1 MIGGGGAFT
10 HLTMS
15 TKDPYEG
22 LSEESIAILKA
33 QTTSEPVNVN
43 YRTLL
48 LRYATPLD
56 KAEILVSYVFSACAG
71 ACLPLFTLIFGSMTN
86 EFVRY
91 FVEGATPAEFGHQIN
106 YLARYFIYLF
116 AGIFAFSFLE
126 TYMHVQMGEKLTGR
140 IRAHYLEAIMRQNI
154 GFFDKVGAG
163 EITNRI
169 TTDTNL
175 IQEGISEKAGLIVSS
190 IAAIIS
196 AFIIGFI
203 KSWKLTLI
211 MMSSF
216 FALLFAMTTAVYFV
230 VKFAKLAIVSDAK
243 ASSVAEEVLGAIR
256 NVVAF
261 GTQDRLTQ
269 KYDDRLVVS
278 MKYHIFR
285 GRGSAAAIAS
295 VWTIAYLNYA
305 LSFWEGSRLVS
316 WGQVNVGNIMT
327 VLFAVMIGAVM
338 VGNVA
343 PNLQAMGSAIASG
356 QKIFETIDWV
366 PPIDSFS
373 DEGQKLD
380 QVHGHIQLEH
390 VNFRYPSR
398 PDVSVLHDFSLEI
411 KPGQTVAL
419 VGASG
424 SGKSTIIG
432 ILERFYEIL
441 GGKVT
446 IDGVDISSLNV
457 RWLRQQLALVS
468 QEPTL
473 FGVSIYENIAYG
485 LIGTPHE
492 NADPEKKRQLVE
504 DAARQ
509 ANAYDFIQDLTDGFE
524 TNVGDRGF
532 LLSGGQKQRIAIARA
547 IVREPKILLLDEA
560 TSALDTKSEG
570 IVQDALDKAAAD
582 RTTIVIAHRLSTVK
596 NADLI
601 VVMNKGSI
609 VEQGTHHELIEQ
621 KGMYFSLVNSQTIM
635 KQNDDGSDTAADDKL
650 EEDVV
655 AIQSLTMS
663 SFSEDEEEYN
673 TKEQGIIEMIRFVY
687 SYNKEET
694 TLLLIGG
701 ACAFVGGI
709 GYPGMA
715 VIFAKCIEAFMTPP
729 SGYPHMR
736 SLINTYTGLFFM
748 IAMIEMVA
756 FYVEISILTLA
767 GERLVRKLRLAVFK
781 QFLRM
786 DIGFFD
792 REENTTGS
800 LTSNLGKDAHNVRGL
815 SGTTFGQILVS
826 IVTVVAGFV
835 VSVVFNWR
843 MGLICGAC
851 IPILIGCGF
860 CRYYVLTWLNNR
872 AKLAYEQS
880 GSYACENTN
889 AIRTVTT
896 LTREYQVYKT
906 YKESVE
912 GQVQGSKRPIFFSSI
927 LFGLSQSL
935 SPLIMGLAFWYGGI
949 LLKHHTISPFRFF
962 VAFIAIVFGS
972 QSAGSIF
979 TFAPDMSKAA
989 GSTRNIMNVLAV
1001 EPEIDWWSDQGTKID
1016 PKDVKG
1022 NIEFQNVHFR
1032 YPTRMQVP
1040 VLRGLNLSI
1049 KQGQYVALV
1058 GSSGCGKSTT
1068 VGLLECFYRP
1078 TSGKILLDG
1087 LDLADLNINSYREA
1101 VALVQQEPILFSG
1114 TIKENILLGTQ
1125 DPDVTDEVVY
1135 EAARKSNIHDFIM
1148 SLPEGYDTVCG
1159 SKGSLLSGGQKQ
1171 RIAIARALIR
1181 NPKILLLDEATSALD
1196 SESEKVVQAALD
1208 AAAKGRTTIAIA
1220 HRLSTIQNADVIFVF
1235 ENGVV
1240 LESGT
1245 HQQLLANRSKYYEL
1259 VKLQALEG

>member
-1 MIGGGGAFT
+1 
-10 HLTMS
+10 MS
-15 TKDPYEG
+15 TKDPYAG
-22 LSEESIAILKA
+22 LSEESVAILKA
-33 QTTSEPVNVN
+33 QTSSTPVNIN

-48 LRYATPLD
+48 LRYASPLD
-56 KAEILVSYVFSACAG
+56 KIEILVSYVFSACAG

-91 FVEGATPAEFGHQIN
+91 FVEGASAAEFGHQIN
-106 YLARYFIYLF
+106 YLARYFLYLF

-140 IRAHYLEAIMRQNI
+140 IRARYLEAIMRQNI

-196 AFIIGFI
+196 AFVIGFI

-216 FALLFAMTTAVYFV
+216 FTLLFAMTAAVYFV
-230 VKFAKLAIVSDAK
+230 VKYAKLAIVSDAK

-261 GTQDRLTQ
+261 GTQDRLTE
-269 KYDDRLVVS
+269 KYNDRLVVS
-278 MKYHIFR
+278 MKYHVFR

-316 WGQVNVGNIMT
+316 WGEVNVGNIMT
-327 VLFAVMIGAVM
+327 VLFAIMIGAVM

-356 QKIFETIDWV
+356 QKIFETIDRV

-373 DEGQKLD
+373 EEGEKLD
-380 QVHGHIQLEH
+380 HVRGHIKLDN
-390 VNFRYPSR
+390 VDFRYPSR
-398 PDVSVLHDFSLEI
+398 PDVSVLENFSLEI

-441 GGKVT
+441 AGKVT
-446 IDGVDISSLNV
+446 IDGVDISQLNV

-485 LIGTPHE
+485 LIGTVHE
-492 NADPEKKRQLVE
+492 SASEEKKRQLVE
-504 DAARQ
+504 EAARQ
-509 ANAYDFIQDLTDGFE
+509 ANAFDFIQDLTDGFE

-570 IVQDALDKAAAD
+570 IVQDALDRAAAD

-596 NADLI
+596 NANLI
-601 VVMNKGSI
+601 VVMNKGTI
-609 VEQGTHHELIEQ
+609 VEQGTHQQLIDQ
-621 KGMYFSLVNSQTIM
+621 RGMYYSLVNSQTIV
-635 KQNDDGSDTAADDKL
+635 KELNQKDDNGSDTAADDKF
-650 EEDVV
+650 EEDVALV
-655 AIQSLTMS
+655 QSLGMS
-663 SFSEDEEEYN
+663 SFSQPEELE
-673 TKEQGIIEMIRFVY
+673 TGGPQQSIFQMIKFVY

-694 TLLLIGG
+694 PLLLIGFV
-701 ACAFVGGI
+701 CAFIGGI

-736 SLINTYTGLFFM
+736 NLINTYTGLFFM

-872 AKLAYEQS
+872 AKQAYEQS

-896 LTREYQVYKT
+896 LTREYQVYET
-906 YKESVE
+906 YKSSVD
-912 GQVQGSKRPIFFSSI
+912 GQVQGSKRPIFFSSV

-989 GSTRNIMNVLAV
+989 GSTRNIMNVLSV
-1001 EPEIDWWSDQGTKID
+1001 EPEIDWWSEKGEQID
-1016 PKDVKG
+1016 VSRVQG
-1022 NIEFQNVHFR
+1022 NIEFENVHFR
-1032 YPTRMQVP
+1032 YPTRLQVP

-1087 LDLADLNINSYREA
+1087 QNLAELNINSYRQA

-1125 DPDVTDEVVY
+1125 DPHVTDDQVF
-1135 EAARKSNIHDFIM
+1135 EAARKSNIHDFIV

-1181 NPKILLLDEATSALD
+1181 DPKILLLDEATSALD

-1220 HRLSTIQNADVIFVF
+1220 HRLSTIQNADMIFVF